1 VPSGVPLD
9 RQWIF
14 VLKDG
19 RIVFDWGD
27 RLIQDLVSGE
37 FVEDIRGHISHPIR
51 DDELEILRHAG
62 RIERYDSSRVY
73 VYSLPEPP
81 RRTID

>member
-1 VPSGVPLD
+1 MPSGVPLD

-19 RIVFDWGD
+19 RVVFDWGD
-27 RLIQDLVSGE
+27 ELIQDLLSGE
-37 FVEDIRGHISHPIR
+37 FIQGAKVQFNHPIR
-51 DDELEILRHAG
+51 DDELEILRRAG
-62 RIERYDSSRVY
+62 RVGRFDSRQVY
-73 VYSLPEPP
+73 VYFLPEPP